1 MTSSSTQCSLTSPR
15 VPNVSIFGPKISGI
29 AYVTKRHSI
38 ASVKRQGT
46 KSLPERVRRRTGYQS
61 AEAIKEAEVLSRG
74 PLSLHLSSL
83 LLCISTSLS
92 AHVLCNSYHQGPE
105 QTHRTEERR
114 RVRILGP
121 STVEKLMEVPGT
133 WDDASSTFTPLPK

>member
-1 MTSSSTQCSLTSPR
+1 MKMTSSSTQCSLTSPR
-15 VPNVSIFGPKISGI
+15 VLNVSVFGPKVSGI

-38 ASVKRQGT
+38 ASVKCQGT
-46 KSLPERVRRRTGYQS
+46 KSLPERVRRRTGYQL

-83 LLCISTSLS
+83 LLCISTS
-92 AHVLCNSYHQGPE
+92 HQHTYYATRIIEAWNRP
-105 QTHRTEERR
+105 TELRR
-114 RVRILGP
+114 ENPGP

-133 WDDASSTFTPLPK
+133 WDDASSTFTPLPKY